1 MIGDLQDSE
10 QERLAQASDWIVRLQ
25 SDDLTEADGL
35 AFDSWLD
42 AAAENARA
50 YDTALAVWNA
60 VGASAQDVVGQL
72 TGAERRRAK
81 QGLGRRWMVGA
92 GSLAA
97 AAALLI
103 VILPPLTSAPETQ
116 TYATAN
122 GQHQTIALA
131 DGTKVELN
139 AETKLVVTLA
149 RDERRV
155 VMGEGEAIFDV
166 AADSDRPFTINT
178 GHHVVRVVGTQFDV
192 RNRGGGLAVTVAHGV
207 VEVGPDPKGEPGRT
221 YVLRPGQRLA
231 IEGVSAPRLS
241 TVEPDVAFS
250 WRTGRVVYREEPL
263 SNVVADLN
271 RQFAKPIL
279 IADPELGR
287 TPISGVLV
295 MDSQS
300 DVVRRLALMLP
311 ITAITSPEGVV
322 LRRK

>member
-1 MIGDLQDSE
+1 MIGDLQDRP
-10 QERLAQASDWIVRLQ
+10 QERVAQASDWIARLQ

-35 AFDSWLD
+35 AFDNWLG
-42 AAAENARA
+42 AAPENTHA
-50 YDTALAVWNA
+50 YDRALAIWNT
-60 VGASAQDVVGQL
+60 VGASAQDIVREL
-72 TGAERRRAK
+72 AGAERRRAK

-92 GSLAA
+92 GSVAA

-103 VILPPLTSAPETQ
+103 VILPPLTSKLATQ

-122 GQHQTIALA
+122 GQHRTVTLA
-131 DGTKVELN
+131 DGSKVELN

-192 RNRGGGLAVTVAHGV
+192 RNRGGGLAVTVARGV
-207 VEVGPDPKGEPGRT
+207 VEVGPDPNGAPGRT
-221 YVLRPGQRLA
+221 YILRPGQRLA
-231 IEGVSAPRLS
+231 IEGASAARLS
-241 TVEPDVAFS
+241 TIEPAVAFS
-250 WRTGRVVYREEPL
+250 WRTGRVVYRDEPL

-279 IADPELGR
+279 IADPELGQ

-300 DVVRRLALMLP
+300 DVVGRLALMLP

>member
-1 MIGDLQDSE
+1 MIGKSQDKA

-25 SDDLTEADGL
+25 SDDLTQADGL
-35 AFDSWLD
+35 AFDAWLD
-42 AAAENARA
+42 AAVENTLA
-50 YDTALAVWNA
+50 YDQALGVWNA

-72 TGAERRRAK
+72 AGAERRRARL
-81 QGLGRRWMVGA
+81 GLGRRWMVGA

-103 VILPPLTSAPETQ
+103 AVLPPLISAPESQ

-122 GQHQTIALA
+122 GQHQTVTLS

-166 AADSDRPFTINT
+166 AADADRPFTINT

-192 RNRGGGLAVTVAHGV
+192 RNRGGRLAVTVAHGV
-207 VEVGPDPKGEPGRT
+207 VEVGPGPKGEPGRT

-231 IEGVSAPRLS
+231 IEGAGAPRLS
-241 TVEPDVAFS
+241 TIEPDVAFS

-271 RQFAKPIL
+271 RQFEKPIL

-300 DVVRRLALMLP
+300 EVIGRLALMLP

>member
-1 MIGDLQDSE
+1 MIGELQDRV
-10 QERLAQASDWIVRLQ
+10 QERLAQASDWIARLQ
-25 SDDLTEADGL
+25 GDDLSEADGL
-35 AFDSWLD
+35 AFDSWLG
-42 AAAENARA
+42 AAPDNALA
-50 YDTALAVWNA
+50 YDQALEVWNA
-60 VGASAQDVVGQL
+60 LGESSHDIVREL
-72 TGAERRRAK
+72 TSLERRRA
-81 QGLGRRWMVGA
+81 QQAHGRRWLVGA

-97 AAALLI
+97 AAAL
-103 VILPPLTSAPETQ
+103 VVVVLPSLAPRPATE

-122 GQHQTIALA
+122 GQHRVVTLA
-131 DGTKVELN
+131 DGSKIELN
-139 AETKLVVTLA
+139 AETKLAVTLG

-178 GHHVVRVVGTQFDV
+178 GHQVVRVVGTQFDV
-192 RNRGGGLAVTVAHGV
+192 RNRQDGVAVTVARGV
-207 VEVGPDPKGEPGRT
+207 VEVGPAPNGAPGHT

-231 IEGVSAPRLS
+231 IEGGRAARLS
-241 TVEPDVAFS
+241 AIEPAVAFS
-250 WRTGRVVYREEPL
+250 WRTGRVVYRDEPL

-279 IADPELGR
+279 IADPELGQ

-300 DVVRRLALMLP
+300 DVIGRLALMLP

>member
-1 MIGDLQDSE
+1 MIGNFQDKA
-10 QERLAQASDWIVRLQ
+10 QERLAQASDWIARLQ
-25 SDDLTEADGL
+25 SDDLTQADGL
-35 AFDSWLD
+35 AFDAWLD
-42 AAAENARA
+42 AAVENTRA
-50 YDTALAVWNA
+50 YDEALAVWNT

-72 TGAERRRAK
+72 AGAQRRRAK
-81 QGLGRRWMVGA
+81 QGLGRRWVVGA

-103 VILPPLTSAPETQ
+103 AILPPLISEPESQ
-116 TYATAN
+116 TYATAK
-122 GQHQTIALA
+122 GQHQTVTLS

-166 AADSDRPFTINT
+166 AADSDRPFTIST
-178 GHHVVRVVGTQFDV
+178 GRHVVRVVGTQFDV
-192 RNRGGGLAVTVAHGV
+192 RNRAGGLAVTVGHGV
-207 VEVGPDPKGEPGRT
+207 VEVGPDPKGQPGRT

-231 IEGVSAPRLS
+231 IEGASAPRLS
-241 TVEPDVAFS
+241 TIEPTVAFS

-295 MDSQS
+295 MDNQS
-300 DVVRRLALMLP
+300 DVVGRLALMLP